1 MNMNRVDDARL
12 QRVIAAARRSPRL
25 RMNDNLHQMQDGI
38 HRLLNATE
46 PDTYV
51 RPHRHAQPAVTETLC
66 VLAGR
71 GAILIFDDRGECV
84 ERAVLS
90 STGGCRVAEIPP
102 ATWHTLIALESGT
115 VWFEVKAGP
124 YVPIPAEDFAAW
136 APASESDSA
145 AEYLRSLRAIAL
157 APD

>member
-1 MNMNRVDDARL
+1 MKMNRVDEARL
-12 QRVIAAARRSPRL
+12 KRVIAAAQGSPRR

-46 PDTYV
+46 PSTYV
-51 RPHRHAQPAVTETLC
+51 RPHRHAQPAITETLC
-66 VLAGR
+66 VLSGR
-71 GAILIFDDRGECV
+71 GAILTFDDRGECL

-90 STGGCRVAEIPP
+90 NSDGCRVAEIPP

-124 YVPIPAEDFAAW
+124 YVPIPAEDLAPW
-136 APASESDSA
+136 APAPESDSA
-145 AEYLRSLRAIAL
+145 AAYLRSLRAIAL